1 MVTMKQNFLLN
12 GIEIQLMLQNNF
24 TIFVGNVPL
33 PRPALRLVL
42 IYRIH
47 VIYIELN
54 GTSLHARLKV
64 AEHSLRALYRLCK

>member
-12 GIEIQLMLQNNF
+12 GIEIQLMQQNNF
-24 TIFVGNVPL
+24 TIFVGNV
-33 PRPALRLVL
+33 PALRLVL

-54 GTSLHARLKV
+54 GTSLHARLKRKN
-64 AEHSLRALYRLCK
+64 LFKFQIR